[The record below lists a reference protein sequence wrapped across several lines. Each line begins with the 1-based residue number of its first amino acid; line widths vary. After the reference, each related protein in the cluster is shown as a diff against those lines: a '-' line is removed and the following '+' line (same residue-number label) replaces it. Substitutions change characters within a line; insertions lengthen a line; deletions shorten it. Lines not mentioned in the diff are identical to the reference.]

1 MSPFLKKQNTEYVL
15 NIIMYSLRLLAIITE
30 LPTNISSLFWPHGG
44 DINELNMIC
53 HAVNVDKKNI
63 SSLIYFFFF
72 LSEKEKKYVAFC
84 FQCK

>member
-1 MSPFLKKQNTEYVL
+1 
-15 NIIMYSLRLLAIITE
+15 MYRLRLLAIITE
-30 LPTNISSLFWPHGG
+30 LPTNLSLFWPHRV

-63 SSLIYFFFF
+63 SSLIYFF
-72 LSEKEKKYVAFC
+72 LQEKEKNDVAFC

>member
-1 MSPFLKKQNTEYVL
+1 
-15 NIIMYSLRLLAIITE
+15 MYRLRLLAIITE
-30 LPTNISSLFWPHGG
+30 LPTNISVYSGHTGV

-72 LSEKEKKYVAFC
+72 LLEKEKNYVAFL
-84 FQCK
+84 FSV